1 MRHRLTVKKH
11 DFAAILR
18 LPRDESLEGVAD
30 NLEVLVDARPVQQ
43 TALQSVKNSL
53 NTRLPKTAQTE
64 LDALQ
69 STQATL
75 SAAARRSPAR
85 YSALGLLTVRSPS
98 TPTISPTTASPA
110 THCRTR
116 CAILDGC

>member
-1 MRHRLTVKKH
+1 MKKH

-53 NTRLPKTAQTE
+53 NTRLSKTAQN
-64 LDALQ
+64 ALKALYSKQ
-69 STQATL
+69 SEA
-75 SAAARRSPAR
+75 
-85 YSALGLLTVRSPS
+85 
-98 TPTISPTTASPA
+98 
-110 THCRTR
+110 
-116 CAILDGC
+116 